1 MADEFDYKDY
11 TQVHPESNTGYK
23 YGFGRDKTP
32 YVKGRPYERGQD
44 FYPDRLIR
52 DERSAVRQ
60 FWDSPNLSPT
70 LKEEIEV
77 FPSGKAG
84 NYQQERVKSDFIKNL
99 RNLELRSRGTE
110 SRYHPGAVT
119 TDDDPYMGLA
129 GLLAQTRAQQMEK
142 YDPYYAMTAQQIK
155 DAQPRKSMMHGFD
168 YGGGDPKTGLEYW
181 KDYGKG
187 ALRSGLNDIAWLQD
201 ALTKGVSQTFWPV
214 DKETT
219 TGGVLPRG
227 WKDLAE
233 YTSLMG
239 MFDQSGLGISEDEW
253 DELGL
258 SEKKDL
264 NEAFKEMT
272 RSPWDYDPTYHPLTD
287 PGGFKDLIHEF
298 SEDYLMPSSDYL
310 ETAWDI
316 PNPFAFRTS
325 EDKDITYTDMNAAEL
340 SGSLIAGGGL
350 VSLMRKLAQKFG
362 PLAPKILRNHPY
374 LFGGGAGTTAYT
386 AGEILE
392 D

>member
-1 MADEFDYKDY
+1 MADREYIGYDY
-11 TQVHPESNTGYK
+11 TQTPFESSAK
-23 YGFGRDKTP
+23 
-32 YVKGRPYERGQD
+32 PYEKEKPYKRGQD

>member
-1 MADEFDYKDY
+1 M
-11 TQVHPESNTGYK
+11 G
-23 YGFGRDKTP
+23 
-32 YVKGRPYERGQD
+32 KGLDRFRANNPNYRAGQD
-44 FYPDRLIR
+44 FYPDRLFR
-52 DERSAVRQ
+52 DEQSAVRQ
-60 FWDSPNLSPT
+60 FWDSPQLSPS
-70 LKEEIEV
+70 LKKEIEA
-77 FPSGKAG
+77 FPSGKKG
-84 NYQQERVKSDFIKNL
+84 QYKQERVKSDFIKDL
-99 RNLELRSRGTE
+99 RDLELRGRGTE

-119 TDDDPYMGLA
+119 TDDEPYFGLSN
-129 GLLAQTRAQQMEK
+129 LLAQTRAKQMEK

-155 DAQPRKSMMHGFD
+155 DVQPRKSMMHGFD

-362 PLAPKILRNHPY
+362 PLVPKILRNHPY